1 MLRLI
6 IAGSILGA
14 ALSGCSSRS
23 KVDDAQAIAAM
34 PAGMIEA
41 SARMTAESK
50 RQKSGLNEPRHTE
63 DLAPPGARVG
73 REQYHRI
80 DEWVPRIG
88 FDVIQ

>member
-6 IAGSILGA
+6 IVGSILGA

-63 DLAPPGARVG
+63 GTAAWNESSGLDEGAP
-73 REQYHRI
+73 I
-80 DEWVPRIG
+80 DAPQNGWAS
-88 FDVIQ
+88 Q